1 MPVPVA
7 GGHLLHDLVGVF
19 AALGRDGQVVL
30 ASERRNV
37 AILQPDV
44 LQRRGAD
51 RGERALPD
59 RALVVEGRVRVT
71 RKRHRVRV
79 GRERGRGGAVVV
91 PPHPVAVARV
101 LGRRMLDVE
110 ERLGRIERRAVRGEP
125 VRHLRHADFVPPAA
139 MVRDPVRAHE
149 RIALHFLAPHRR
161 VRLVEAALP
170 GRGEVLVDGVV
181 VGVVAEQVPR
191 GAVRVAL
198 VVVVAV
204 DEQAL
209 DAAPVRR
216 EVVREHLVPHP
227 GHGLKLLD
235 QPVVGHVPADHDSV
249 HAPVAE
255 PLQRAAERRLPGE
268 HERAV
273 RAADREMD
281 VRDDAEHEVRRAARK
296 QSGRRAQDARGT
308 HRGGHP
314 ADKPSTRNVHSSE
327 QETTE

>member
-1 MPVPVA
+1 
-7 GGHLLHDLVGVF
+7 
-19 AALGRDGQVVL
+19 
-30 ASERRNV
+30 
-37 AILQPDV
+37 
-44 LQRRGAD
+44 
-51 RGERALPD
+51 
-59 RALVVEGRVRVT
+59 
-71 RKRHRVRV
+71 
-79 GRERGRGGAVVV
+79 
-91 PPHPVAVARV
+91 
-101 LGRRMLDVE
+101 
-110 ERLGRIERRAVRGEP
+110 
-125 VRHLRHADFVPPAA
+125 

-181 VGVVAEQVPR
+181 VRVVAEQVPR
-191 GAVRVAL
+191 GAVRVAI

-209 DAAPVRR
+209 DAASVRR

-255 PLQRAAERRLPGE
+255 PLQRAAERRLPAE

-296 QSGRRAQDARGT
+296 QPGRRAQDARGT

-314 ADKPSTRNVHSSE
+314 ADKPSARNVHLMSDQENYRMMIVELFLISNSPLTGPIALNGAVGRNTCLLTESHSAARPLSSKMGRKFRTSCPSC
-327 QETTE
+327 QIFSQ